1 MIEVKMTLGMKLKVL
16 RISKN
21 MDLKDVSKK
30 SGISVAEISN
40 IENDKN
46 KPQIATIKKLAEA
59 FDYDYNQLYDYLY

>member
-30 SGISVAEISN
+30 SGISIAEISN